1 MQLAHPARQDL
12 DQRGGDR
19 DGRRE
24 ILGIGDADRSALGPD
39 RVLRHQ
45 AMTERLRHRRYAG
58 NPVGRKWPGHGQRK
72 DVELA
77 RVGRAGKGRCRDAE
91 VLRKNIGRHVLEP
104 IADQERVVLGKA
116 PVVEHQQKLAAVGL
130 QPLDRVRNSR
140 REIPEV
146 ADADVIGEI
155 AAVLVD
161 GGDARTAIQHV
172 GPFGGLVPMELAHTA
187 GVQAHVDAGDVFGD
201 SELALGNLTG
211 PAAALQSHVGLRK
224 RKLQV
229 RHGAVIGRRRHID
242 VRILQFERNVARSG
256 IGAAAS
262 RTRRLRRTGR
272 RIGCLRIC
280 GGDGGDS

>member
-1 MQLAHPARQDL
+1 M
-12 DQRGGDR
+12 
-19 DGRRE
+19 
-24 ILGIGDADRSALGPD
+24 
-39 RVLRHQ
+39 
-45 AMTERLRHRRYAG
+45 
-58 NPVGRKWPGHGQRK
+58 
-72 DVELA
+72 
-77 RVGRAGKGRCRDAE
+77 
-91 VLRKNIGRHVLEP
+91 
-104 IADQERVVLGKA
+104 
-116 PVVEHQQKLAAVGL
+116 
-130 QPLDRVRNSR
+130 RNSR

-172 GPFGGLVPMELAHTA
+172 GPFGGLVPMQLAHTA
-187 GVQAHVDAGDVFGD
+187 GVQAHVDAGDVLGD

-256 IGAAAS
+256 IGAATS

-272 RIGCLRIC
+272 RIGRLRI
-280 GGDGGDS
+280 GGGHGGDSYGGGAQNSAAREAHDAFLPL